1 MKTTPL
7 LALLAALLLSLA
19 AALPPAASRAA
30 PPPAASTE
38 PKATADEATP
48 VVVEGVGVSVEEARK
63 DAIRNAVS
71 KAVGDMVDAE
81 TLVEND
87 ELVKD
92 QILTYSNGYVDS
104 MEVLSTKADEEGLVR
119 LRIRAYVRRTKLQ
132 AKLTEVI
139 QTEADADG
147 DSLFAE
153 LISRQDS
160 IENAGKM
167 FEKVFAEY
175 REDLLLEAGTVMR
188 EDGRP
193 EVEVDP
199 GSGSVKV
206 MVRLSVK
213 DDAWEAWEKSAC
225 ARLEK
230 MCELRMPAN
239 MPANAMTDDLLVA
252 LEILGELPNF
262 VVGASRFY
270 FKEDYRETIESA
282 LKTVP
287 ERQFVRVALVDRRG
301 DTIAAEH
308 LPTRDFSGCPLE
320 SVSLSWAES
329 PEFSCSRAPA
339 TADVAFKGLS
349 LNELKA
355 VSKIVCLVGPLN
367 ELLSADA
374 ERMFAYRRDHPNLT
388 ITLDDGVSFE
398 LAPLSPRLM
407 MATTEV
413 TQGLWQSVMGT
424 LPNSG
429 IGFQHGPDR
438 PVVFVKWDSC
448 QEFIKR
454 LNDLSSIREKGIVFR
469 LPRAEEWIAACRA
482 GAKGDYCRLADGT
495 EITEETLAEIS
506 HQQPR
511 AGRSVF
517 PVGQKKPN
525 AFGLYDMIGNNVGD
539 WVSSTKTKS
548 TWPMGCLYPC
558 YSDMIGSMEDY
569 CYEDCSGHG
578 TDLQSFRL
586 SASERAD

>member
-104 MEVLSTKADEEGLVR
+104 MEVLSTNADEEGLVR

-206 MVRLSVK
+206 LVRLSVK

-230 MCELRMPAN
+230 MCERRMPAN
-239 MPANAMTDDLLVA
+239 ASTDDM
-252 LEILGELPNF
+252 ILSELPNF

-270 FKEDYRETIESA
+270 FKEDYRETIKSA

-308 LPTRDFSGCPLE
+308 LPTRDFSGCPL
-320 SVSLSWAES
+320 S
-329 PEFSCSRAPA
+329 PKFSCSRAPA
-339 TADVAFKGLS
+339 TADVAFNGLS
-349 LNELKA
+349 LNELKS

-367 ELLSADA
+367 EILSADA

-511 AGRSVF
+511 EGRSVF

-558 YSDMIGSMEDY
+558 YSYMIGSMEDY
-569 CYEDCSGHG
+569 CYEDFSGSGCG

-586 SASERAD
+586 SASGRAD